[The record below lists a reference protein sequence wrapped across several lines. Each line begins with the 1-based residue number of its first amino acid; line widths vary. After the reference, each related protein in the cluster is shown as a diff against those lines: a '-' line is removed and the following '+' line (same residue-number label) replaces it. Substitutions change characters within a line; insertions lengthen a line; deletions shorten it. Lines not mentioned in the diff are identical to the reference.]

1 MRALL
6 DINVL
11 IALHDRDHVHH
22 QRAALWL
29 ESNIVHGWASCPLT
43 QNGCLRIMSQQGYS
57 SPQPLA
63 VLVAMLQ
70 GSTDTAFHALWSDDI
85 SLLDA
90 RYFQHS
96 HMHRHNQLTDL
107 YLLAL
112 AVKNDGRLVSFGQR
126 IPLSAVQGARAEHL
140 VTL

>member
-22 QRAALWL
+22 TRAGEWL
-29 ESNIVHGWASCPLT
+29 EAHIEQGWASCPLT
-43 QNGCLRIMSQQGYS
+43 QNGCLRIMSQSGYR

-63 VLVAMLQ
+63 LLVQMLQ
-70 GSTDTAFHALWSDDI
+70 SSTATSFHQLWADDI
-85 SLLDA
+85 SILDA
-90 RYFQHS
+90 AQFRHS
-96 HMHRHNQLTDL
+96 HIHSPRQLTDL

-112 AVKNDGRLVSFGQR
+112 AVKNKGCLVSFDQR
-126 IPLSAVQGARAEHL
+126 IPLSAVHGARSAHL
-140 VTL
+140 VVL